1 MVFERL
7 YTPEFLNKN
16 KFIILILSI
25 TFTITGIA
33 GSFLFES
40 NHATISLAITSLIL
54 YASLKDVFSLNAAQ
68 AKKTCSRAALAKEYL
83 SLLSIFFYIFLG
95 VLIVFSLFSILL
107 PGTAASYL
115 FKSQYSLISTTN
127 IQEIYQ
133 SGSVQSI
140 FQNNLTVLFVCFV
153 TAFLFGIGAMFLFI
167 VVWNGSVGGVVFG
180 AVAKIAAINA
190 GASPSLVFII
200 LLVSVLPHVII
211 EMGAYFLAGVAGEN
225 TSSFL
230 FFNKKQKKVHQFEL
244 SYSCSI
250 LIASI
255 ILLLLGSIVEKILP
269 NIIFG

>member
-1 MVFERL
+1 MFFPSMPPRRKKHAREQHL
-7 YTPEFLNKN
+7 QKN
-16 KFIILILSI
+16 TSRSSPSF
-25 TFTITGIA
+25 FTSSWECSS
-33 GSFLFES
+33 SFRS
-40 NHATISLAITSLIL
+40 
-54 YASLKDVFSLNAAQ
+54 
-68 AKKTCSRAALAKEYL
+68 
-83 SLLSIFFYIFLG
+83 
-95 VLIVFSLFSILL
+95 
-107 PGTAASYL
+107 AASYF

-269 NIIFG
+269 NLIFG